1 MGKVQRK
8 EREFHMRR
16 AAILAEAEKIFSA
29 KGFHKVTVAQIAAA
43 SGFSTGFLYQ
53 FFEGKEHL
61 YTAMVSEK
69 LDMMYDTIYRE
80 VKAAGNTKDKISVLI
95 ESHLCFVEENM
106 DFCRIFLRGEGDTL
120 SGVMT
125 EIRRKLLED
134 YLRQLSFVEKLLKEG
149 VKEGVIRAL
158 PPREMAGVL
167 IHMIRA
173 ASVRWLMVPSEGSLT
188 SQKRFI
194 EDIFLNGVKKNE

>member
-1 MGKVQRK
+1 MEKVRRK

-16 AAILAEAEKIFSA
+16 AAILSEAEKIFSA
-29 KGFHKVTVAQIAAA
+29 KGFHKVTVAQIASA

-69 LDMMYDTIYRE
+69 LDLMYDTIYQE
-80 VKAAGNTKDKISVLI
+80 VKAAGNTEDKISALI
-95 ESHLCFVEENM
+95 DAHLCFVEENM
-106 DFCRIFLRGEGDTL
+106 DFCRIFLRGESDTL
-120 SGVMT
+120 AGVMT

-149 VKEGVIRAL
+149 IKKGVIRAL

-173 ASVRWLMVPSEGSLT
+173 ASVHWLMVPSDEPLASK
-188 SQKRFI
+188 KRFI